1 MTATDRP
8 NPRRG
13 RLQLMLLALVFFGP
27 LAIAIA
33 RYYGIGAPAGEA
45 VNYGALLDPP
55 LTLGAKAHFDTGLR
69 SRWTLL
75 VKASGDCDEACSR
88 ALIDIRQVR
97 LATGR
102 EIDRIERA
110 LLLPAGADV
119 AGETLEAHPGLV
131 VLRQGAPPGDAVAEA
146 FAAQPADHIYI
157 VDPIGNL
164 ILRYP
169 LQPER
174 KLLLGDLKKLLKL
187 SRIG

>member
-1 MTATDRP
+1 MTATQQP

-13 RLQLMLLALVFFGP
+13 RLQLLALALVFFGP
-27 LAIAIA
+27 LTIAIA
-33 RYYGIGAPAGEA
+33 RYYGIGTPAGES

-55 LTLGAKAHFDTGLR
+55 VSLEAKAHFDTGLR

-75 VKASGDCDEACSR
+75 FKASGDCDEDCTR
-88 ALIDIRQVR
+88 ALIDIRQIR

-110 LLLPAGADV
+110 LLLPEGAAIAGD
-119 AGETLEAHPGLV
+119 TLDAHPGLI
-131 VLRQGAPPGDAVAEA
+131 VLRQGAAPGEAVAEA

-157 VDPIGNL
+157 IDPLGNL

-169 LQPER
+169 MEPER
-174 KLLLGDLKKLLKL
+174 KALLGDLKKLLKL